1 MKVLMVGFTAGNTSE
16 LEDVTDWRLQVL
28 KSDRSDCIVLVVLS
42 AALFGFGEVE
52 SRAVV
57 AEVGGPFLPPCCGK

>member
-1 MKVLMVGFTAGNTSE
+1 MKVLMGGFTAGKTSG

-28 KSDRSDCIVLVVLS
+28 KSDCSDCVDLILLS

-57 AEVGGPFLPPCCGK
+57 AEIGGPFLPPCCRK